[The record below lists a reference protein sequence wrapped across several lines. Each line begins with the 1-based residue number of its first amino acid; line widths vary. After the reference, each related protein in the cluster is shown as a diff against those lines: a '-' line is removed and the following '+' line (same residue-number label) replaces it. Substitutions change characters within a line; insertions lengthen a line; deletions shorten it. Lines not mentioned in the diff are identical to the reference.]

1 MDGNNC
7 KSETYT
13 TSGYSQVKS
22 QHETKYLDCYFAICE
37 LDGTRNRLQK
47 LMDRIQSSVQPSSDK
62 PPSTVEEEPSLL
74 KFLNETPEKVQKLN
88 ADIRSMISNIEE
100 MLF

>member
-47 LMDRIQSSVQPSSDK
+47 LMDRIQSSVQPSSD
-62 PPSTVEEEPSLL
+62 EEEPSLL